1 MEIKILNERE
11 NPLLNRKEVKLRV
24 YFDKV
29 IPKFKEVRKEVISYL
44 KTDENLT
51 VMNSIKTEFGAKYAD
66 CYVKIY
72 KDSES
77 MKVEPKFRIKKNFEE
92 KKAENKK
99 EEEVKEKKP
108 E

>member
-11 NPLLNRKEVKLRV
+11 NPLLNRKEIKLRV
-24 YFDKV
+24 YFDAV
-29 IPKFKEVRKEVISYL
+29 IPKFKEVRKEVVSYL
-44 KTDENLT
+44 KTDEKLT
-51 VMNSIKTEFGAKYAD
+51 IMNSIKTEFGAKYAD

-77 MKVEPKFRIKKNFEE
+77 MKVEPKFRIRKNFEE
-92 KKAENKK
+92 KKPESKK
-99 EEEVKEKKP
+99 EEIKEKKP